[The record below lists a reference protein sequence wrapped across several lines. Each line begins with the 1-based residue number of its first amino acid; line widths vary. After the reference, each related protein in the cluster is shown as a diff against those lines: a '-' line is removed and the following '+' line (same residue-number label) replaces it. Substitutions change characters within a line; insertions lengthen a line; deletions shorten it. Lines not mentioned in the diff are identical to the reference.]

1 MLRRAT
7 VNPILT
13 RADVPA
19 MDGLFDPSSVFNPGA
34 VEHGGRVHLMLRV
47 QARSRATSLVLASSV
62 DGRRFEVDDRP
73 VVFEGLEREPR
84 TLHHVYD
91 PRLTRVDDGVVVL
104 FAADMDDACRLGVAR
119 SVAPHDLRADGGFEF
134 LGFTDWPS
142 RNGVLFPERIDG
154 RWCRL
159 ERPNLVTDDGG
170 VATGDAVRLAW
181 SDDLVTWELDETV
194 LFEGRWRYWD
204 ELIGPGPPPL
214 RTSAGWLCL
223 YHGVATH
230 FASANIY
237 QAGAVLLDASDPRRV
252 IGRTWDNLLEP
263 REPYE
268 LTGQVPNVVF
278 PSGAVVRGLEPG
290 AAAAD
295 GDEVLVYYGA
305 ADTCV
310 GLAMGQVGEL
320 VEACL
325 KGGGPT

>member
-1 MLRRAT
+1 MLRRAKA
-7 VNPILT
+7 NPILT
-13 RADVPA
+13 RGDVPA
-19 MDGLFDPSSVFNPGA
+19 MEGLVDPSSVFNPGA
-34 VEHGGRVHLMLRV
+34 VELDGRVHLMLRV
-47 QARSRATSLVLASSV
+47 QARSRATSLVMASSV
-62 DGRRFEVDDRP
+62 DGRRFSVADRP
-73 VVFEGLEREPR
+73 VVFEGLEREAR

-91 PRLTRVDDGVVVL
+91 PRLTRVGDEVVVV

-119 SVAPHDLRADGGFEF
+119 SIAPHDPLEHGRFEF
-134 LGFTDWPS
+134 LGFTPWPS

-159 ERPNLVTDDGG
+159 ERPNLVVDEAG

-181 SDDLVTWELDETV
+181 SDDLVEWELEDAP

-204 ELIGPGPPPL
+204 ELIGAGPPPI
-214 RTSAGWLCL
+214 RTAAGWLCL

-230 FASANIY
+230 FASSNIY
-237 QAGAVLLDASDPRRV
+237 QAGAVLLDGDDPRRV
-252 IGRTWDNLLEP
+252 LGRTWDNLLEP

-290 AAAAD
+290 GVA
-295 GDEVLVYYGA
+295 GDEEEVLVYYGA

-310 GLAMGQVGEL
+310 GLAMGAVGEL
-320 VEACL
+320 VQACL
-325 KGGGPT
+325 AGAEQA

>member
-13 RADVPA
+13 REDVPA
-19 MDGLFDPSSVFNPGA
+19 MDGLVDPSSVFNPGA
-34 VEHGGRVHLMLRV
+34 VEHGGRIHLLLRV

-73 VVFEGLEREPR
+73 VVLEGLEREQR

-91 PRLTRVDDGVVVL
+91 PRLTRVGDDVVVV

-119 SVAPHDLRADGGFEF
+119 STAPHDLSRFAF
-134 LGFTDWPS
+134 LGFTEWPS
-142 RNGVLFPERIDG
+142 RNGVLFPERIEG

-159 ERPNLVTDDGG
+159 ERPNLVTDAGG

-181 SDDLVTWELDETV
+181 SDDLVTWELEDEA
-194 LFEGRWRYWD
+194 LFAGRWRYWD
-204 ELIGPGPPPL
+204 ELIGPGPPPI
-214 RTSAGWLCL
+214 RTAAGWLCL

-237 QAGAVLLDASDPRRV
+237 QAGAVLLDGDDPRRV
-252 IGRTWDNLLEP
+252 LGRTWDNLLEP

-290 AAAAD
+290 GVADD

-310 GLAMGQVGEL
+310 GLAMGSVGEL
-320 VEACL
+320 VGACL
-325 KGGGPT
+325 AGADRM